1 MNIEKDFYFERNT
14 RSYVFQYTAVV
25 EGKTFSVAE
34 RVSQLAFMQGGAPL
48 EYVWENMKRKIMRH
62 FEQQLFKE

>member
-1 MNIEKDFYFERNT
+1 
-14 RSYVFQYTAVV
+14 
-25 EGKTFSVAE
+25 
-34 RVSQLAFMQGGAPL
+34 MQGGAPL